1 MNLDELLA
9 KYEPRVAQAFR
20 EAIEAIKSAAV
31 LKTIVER
38 LERGDI
44 TGAVD
49 ALQVE
54 PEAFASLELALRE
67 AFNAGGV
74 NMVQSLPSL
83 MSPDGT
89 RVLFQ
94 FGVRNIEAERLI
106 REQSSTL
113 VTNISEDQRHALR
126 SAFETGL
133 AAGKNPTATALDVIG
148 RVNRVTGRR
157 EGGTIGLNARQVEFI
172 YGDKGARANL
182 LSGDPVRMRSY
193 LDLKTRDKRFDRS
206 VLAAIKEGR
215 AVDADIVTKIVGRLN
230 DKNLQLR
237 AETIGLE
244 ETRKAL
250 FSVRD
255 NAIRQQIDAGKIDA
269 DLVTKTW
276 KRSPADHPRLQHT
289 MISGTSVQLDQPFTM
304 PDGTQLMYPHDPDAP
319 ARHTIG
325 CHCRVEYDIDYIAAG
340 LRRYR
345 VRAA

>member
-20 EAIEAIKSAAV
+20 DAIEAVKSAVV

-44 TGAVD
+44 SGAVD
-49 ALQVE
+49 AIQVE
-54 PEAFASLELALRE
+54 PDAFASLELALRE

-94 FGVRNIEAERLI
+94 FGVRNLEAERLI

-113 VTNISEDQRHALR
+113 VTDITEDQRHALR

-133 AAGKNPTATALDVIG
+133 AAGKNPTATALDVVG
-148 RVNRVTGRR
+148 RANRATGRR
-157 EGGTIGLNARQVEFI
+157 EGGTIGLNSRQVEFI

-182 LSGDPVRMRSY
+182 LSGDPERMRRY
-193 LDLKTRDKRFDRS
+193 LDLKTRDRRFDQS
-206 VLAAIKEGR
+206 VLKAIREQR
-215 AVDADIVTKIVGRLN
+215 AVVPDMVTKIIGRLN
-230 DKNLQLR
+230 DKNLLLR
-237 AETIGLE
+237 GETIGLE

-255 NAIRQQIDAGKIDA
+255 NAIRQQIGSGKIDA
-269 DLVTKTW
+269 EDVTKTW
-276 KRSPADHPRLQHT
+276 KRSPAEHPRMQHT
-289 MISGTSVQLDQPFTM
+289 MISGTSVALDQPFTM
-304 PDGTQLMYPHDPDAP
+304 PDGTEMMYPHEPGAP
-319 ARHTIG
+319 ARHTLG
-325 CHCRVEYDIDYIAAG
+325 CHCRLEYDIDYIAAG

-345 VRAA
+345 ARAA

>member
-20 EAIEAIKSAAV
+20 EAIETIKSAVV
-31 LKTIVER
+31 LKAIIER

-49 ALQVE
+49 AIQVE
-54 PEAFASLELALRE
+54 PEAFANLELALRE

-83 MSPDGT
+83 VSPDGT

-94 FGVRNIEAERLI
+94 FGVRNLEAERLI

-113 VTNISEDQRHALR
+113 VKNITEDQRQALR

-133 AAGKNPTATALDVIG
+133 AAGKNPTATALDVVG

-157 EGGTIGLNARQVEFI
+157 EGGTIGLNSRQVDFI
-172 YGDKGARANL
+172 YGENGAQGNL
-182 LSGDPVRMRSY
+182 LSGDPERMRRY

-206 VLAAIKEGR
+206 VLLAIKEGR
-215 AVDADIVTKIVGRLN
+215 PVDPDMVTKIIGRLN

-237 AETIGLE
+237 GETIGLE

-255 NAIRQQIDAGKIDA
+255 NAIRQQIDSGKIDA

-319 ARHTIG
+319 ARHTLG
-325 CHCRVEYDIDYIAAG
+325 CHCRVEYSVDYIAAG

-345 VRAA
+345 ARAA